1 MSLLDLITRRN
12 TASLLAVLLALGAS
26 GCSGL
31 LGLLP
36 EPVHVDRI
44 RTAAE
49 QEYRR
54 CDAEPI
60 DPRVFGSG
68 VVESVTPLY
77 RYVQT
82 GSNREARLHGAELRL
97 HPLPGMTAELM
108 MRTLSCR
115 SARLVLGRVE
125 GSPNEPYW
133 LPDGWVKID
142 VRSDDGSFV
151 VALEGEDLPEAK
163 DVLARAQ
170 AFRAAQ

>member
-1 MSLLDLITRRN
+1 
-12 TASLLAVLLALGAS
+12 VLLALGAS

>member
-1 MSLLDLITRRN
+1 
-12 TASLLAVLLALGAS
+12 
-26 GCSGL
+26 
-31 LGLLP
+31 
-36 EPVHVDRI
+36 
-44 RTAAE
+44 
-49 QEYRR
+49 
-54 CDAEPI
+54 
-60 DPRVFGSG
+60 
-68 VVESVTPLY
+68 
-77 RYVQT
+77 
-82 GSNREARLHGAELRL
+82 
-97 HPLPGMTAELM
+97 MTAELM